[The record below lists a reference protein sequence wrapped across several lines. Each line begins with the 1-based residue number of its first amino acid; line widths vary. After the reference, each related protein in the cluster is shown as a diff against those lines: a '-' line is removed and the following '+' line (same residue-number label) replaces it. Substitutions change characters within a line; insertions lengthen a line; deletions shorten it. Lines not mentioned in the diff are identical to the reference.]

1 MKFGVSW
8 SVKDIPPGVR
18 EQAQAAARR
27 SGVSLG
33 EWLNSVITQRAIEDG
48 TEEPALASDQ
58 TGMDELAAVNQRLDE
73 LSRRIEQLSHTG
85 PAAYAPKK
93 SPKEEQL
100 SALNQRLDRRL
111 EQFASAWRPTAA
123 MPNLQLPPSLERAL
137 DEIAARQRFL
147 GGNAAAPHAQR
158 SQPAAQTAAAP
169 RSSPAQNL
177 AGLEEQLR
185 TITHQI
191 ETLRQP
197 DFAPVIK
204 ALREELAE
212 IGRSLSEAMPRRAL
226 EAVERQVQEL
236 SQRAEGRQAGID
248 ARALGGIERGLAEVR
263 DALHGLMPAENLIG
277 FTDAIK
283 GLAHKIDLIV
293 AERDP
298 TALAK
303 LEGAITT
310 LREMAEHVTDNAT
323 VRALAAQVQELW
335 LKVDELARASGRAAI
350 EQLEQRFTALADVVS
365 QRAQG
370 SAVSPRLEAL
380 LESLTDKIERM
391 QYSPESA
398 NVFGHLEDRI
408 VKLAEKLDASDSRL
422 GHLEGIER
430 ALADLLVHLERTSN
444 AVGLRAEA
452 ADVGELKQ
460 NLARAHS
467 TLEAVHGTLGE
478 VVERLST
485 IEKDIHSDERAR
497 ASHDDVP
504 LTQAV
509 ADVAVRAVADAP
521 AVPPAATRIPVP
533 PPQPS
538 APRAAPRRLPS
549 AAPPI
554 APDLPRD
561 QPLEPGSGAPN
572 ANPAAR
578 IAASEAALAGTA
590 LPGASASKSNFIAAA
605 RRAAQAA
612 TQQPGGRTPSPQ
624 ESEEQ
629 ESEHPSLRDKM
640 MKRAKSL
647 FIAASI
653 VAIVVGSIEITS
665 NTVDFR
671 NLSRTA
677 QVSAP
682 VSSETATATDTAAP
696 QSTARVAADPL
707 APPQLPASPPALP
720 EPAKTTVAATPAMNP
735 RATANPQTITPS
747 LLSPPLLS
755 GADITG
761 SIPRPATPPQPQPA
775 RQSGDALPVAIG
787 GPKLRNAANAGD
799 AAAAYEIGIRY
810 AEGRGVPVDLE
821 EAARWYERAAGK
833 GLVPAQFRYAS
844 MLEKGQGVKKDV
856 REARRLY
863 VAAAAKGNGKAMHNL
878 AVLYAEGVDGRPDYI
893 NAVQWFRKAAQR
905 GIADSQYNLAILCAR
920 GLGTA
925 KSYVEAYKWF
935 ALAAA
940 QGDNE
945 SGKKRDELAAH
956 MDAASLAS
964 AQDSVKHFIAEP
976 QPPEATTVTA
986 PAGGWDNAT
995 STPPRARPRPAGPM
1009 SLGALEVSKR

>member
-48 TEEPALASDQ
+48 TQAPDR
-58 TGMDELAAVNQRLDE
+58 TRMDDLAAVNQRLDD
-73 LSRRIEQLSHTG
+73 LSRRIEQLSRTG

-93 SPKEEQL
+93 SRNEEQL

-111 EQFASAWRPTAA
+111 EQFASAGRPAAA
-123 MPNLQLPPSLERAL
+123 MPNVQLPPSLERAL

-147 GGNAAAPHAQR
+147 GGNAAPSASAPRTQR
-158 SQPAAQTAAAP
+158 ATQPPAATM
-169 RSSPAQNL
+169 SLPAQNL
-177 AGLEEQLR
+177 AG
-185 TITHQI
+185 
-191 ETLRQP
+191 TLRQP

-212 IGRSLSEAMPRRAL
+212 MGRSLSEAMPRRTLDAL
-226 EAVERQVQEL
+226 ERQVQEL
-236 SQRAEGRQAGID
+236 SQRVAEGRQAGID
-248 ARALGGIERGLAEVR
+248 AGALVGVEGGLAEVR
-263 DALHGLMPAENLIG
+263 DALHGLMSAENLIG

-298 TALAK
+298 TTLAK
-303 LEGAITT
+303 LESAITT
-310 LREMAEHVTDNAT
+310 LREMAEHVADNAT
-323 VRALAAQVQELW
+323 VRALAAQVQELS

-350 EQLEQRFTALADVVS
+350 EQLEQHIAALADMVS
-365 QRAQG
+365 QRAQAG
-370 SAVSPRLEAL
+370 AVSPRLEAL

-398 NVFGHLEDRI
+398 GAFAHLEDRI
-408 VKLAEKLDASDSRL
+408 VRLAEKLDASGSRL
-422 GHLEGIER
+422 RHLEGIER

-460 NLARAHS
+460 DLARTHS

-485 IEKDIHSDERAR
+485 IEKDIRSDERAR
-497 ASHDDVP
+497 ATHDEVP
-504 LTQAV
+504 LTQSV
-509 ADVAVRAVADAP
+509 GDVAVPAVAEAP
-521 AVPPAATRIPVP
+521 ALSPAAARMPVAP
-533 PPQPS
+533 AQPS

-554 APDLPRD
+554 APDLPPD
-561 QPLEPGSGAPN
+561 EPLEPGSGAPN
-572 ANPAAR
+572 ANAAAR
-578 IAASEAALAGTA
+578 IGASEATLAGTA

-612 TQQPGGRTPSPQ
+612 TQQPGGRTPSLQ
-624 ESEEQ
+624 ESEEP

-640 MKRAKSL
+640 MKRVKSL

-653 VAIVVGSIEITS
+653 VAIVVGSIEIAS
-665 NTVDFR
+665 NLVDFR
-671 NLSRTA
+671 NLTSRTA
-677 QVSAP
+677 QIPAA

-696 QSTARVAADPL
+696 QSTASVGADPL
-707 APPQLPASPPALP
+707 ALPQLPASSPALA
-720 EPAKTTVAATPAMNP
+720 EPAKTTIAATTAMNP
-735 RATANPQTITPS
+735 QATANPQTITPS
-747 LLSPPLLS
+747 LLSAPLLS

-761 SIPRPATPPQPQPA
+761 SIPRPAAPPQPA
-775 RQSGDALPVAIG
+775 RQQGDALPVAIG

-799 AAAAYEIGIRY
+799 AAAAYEIGMRY
-810 AEGRGVPVDLE
+810 AEGRGVPADLE
-821 EAARWYERAAGK
+821 QAARWYERAAGK

-856 REARRLY
+856 GEARRLY
-863 VAAAAKGNGKAMHNL
+863 LAAAAKGNGKAMHNL

-925 KSYVEAYKWF
+925 KSYMEAYKWF
-935 ALAAA
+935 ALAAT
-940 QGDNE
+940 QGDDE
-945 SGKKRDELAAH
+945 SAKKRDQLAAH

-964 AQDSVKHFIAEP
+964 AQDSVKHFVAEP